1 VTDDLIDRLANDL
14 RPARRGAVTIPIV
27 AAIVVGIALAG
38 LGLAWIGMRPD
49 MPDAMMTPIFWVK
62 FAYPALIAV
71 GGFIALERLVRPGGS
86 GRRGLFLVAAIFALS
101 GILGIIQLAMSPPE
115 MAQVLVMG
123 GSALVCPFLIAGLSA
138 PVFVATILAARRL
151 APTNL
156 PLAGLAAGLLAGG
169 VGAWVYSFHCGE
181 SGLPFLAIWYTLGIA
196 IVTAVGALAG
206 RWFLRW

>member
-1 VTDDLIDRLANDL
+1 
-14 RPARRGAVTIPIV
+14 
-27 AAIVVGIALAG
+27 
-38 LGLAWIGMRPD
+38 
-49 MPDAMMTPIFWVK
+49 MMTPIFWVK

-196 IVTAVGALAG
+196 IVTAIGALTG
-206 RWFLRW
+206 RYLLRW